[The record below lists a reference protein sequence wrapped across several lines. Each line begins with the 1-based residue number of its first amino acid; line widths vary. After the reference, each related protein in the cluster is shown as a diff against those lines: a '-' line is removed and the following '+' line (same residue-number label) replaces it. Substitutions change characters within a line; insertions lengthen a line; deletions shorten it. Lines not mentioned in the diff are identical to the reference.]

1 MKKTSKLIFSP
12 QLAKYLI
19 QCGFR
24 VIDLKSNHNNSGE
37 VVFVFA
43 YENGLDEQMTIWFT
57 EKED

>member
-43 YENGLDEQMTIWFT
+43 YENGLDEQMTI
-57 EKED
+57 